1 MLSSRTFFLYRG
13 VVLAGF
19 FFSALA
25 YPCLP
30 SALSDN
36 VLKIEGIWMRAVPNS
51 LSATALYF
59 TVMNPTGTV
68 YRLKGGKTGVADSLD
83 PMITTHQ
90 GQGTQAT
97 VGMQSVNELEIPAGG
112 KLTLEP
118 GGNHLMVMGLKQH
131 PAEGTKIPVTLVF
144 EPGPINIEVEATVSR
159 TPVP

>member
-1 MLSSRTFFLYRG
+1 VLSSRIFFLNRR
-13 VVLAGF
+13 LLLSGF
-19 FFSALA
+19 FLFTLA

-30 SALSDN
+30 GALCDSG
-36 VLKIEGIWMRAVPNS
+36 LKIEGVWLRAVPNS
-51 LSATALYF
+51 VSATALYF
-59 TVMNPTGTV
+59 RVMNPTGTK
-68 YRLKGGKTGVADSLD
+68 YWLKGGKTGIADSLD

-90 GQGTQAT
+90 GEGTQAM
-97 VGMQSVNELEIPAGG
+97 VGMQPVGELEVPAGG

-131 PAEGTKIPVTLVF
+131 PAEGTKVPVTLVF

>member
-1 MLSSRTFFLYRG
+1 VLSSRILFLNRR
-13 VVLAGF
+13 VLLAGF
-19 FFSALA
+19 FLSALA

-30 SALSDN
+30 VALCDN
-36 VLKIEGIWMRAVPNS
+36 VLRIEGIWMRAVPNS
-51 LSATALYF
+51 ISATALYF
-59 TVMNPTGTV
+59 RVMNPTGTV
-68 YRLKGGKTGVADSLD
+68 YRLKGGKMGIADSLD

-90 GQGTQAT
+90 GEGTQAM
-97 VGMQSVNELEIPAGG
+97 VGMESVDELEVPAGG

-131 PAEGTKIPVTLVF
+131 PAEGTKVPVTLVF

>member
-1 MLSSRTFFLYRG
+1 VLSRRNFFLKGRIL
-13 VVLAGF
+13 LAGF
-19 FFSALA
+19 FLSALA

-30 SALSDN
+30 AGLCDN
-36 VLKIEGIWMRAVPNS
+36 VLQIEGIWMRAVPNS
-51 LSATALYF
+51 ISATALYF
-59 TVMNPTGTV
+59 KVTNPTGTV
-68 YRLKGGKTGVADSLD
+68 YRLKGGKVGIADSLD

-90 GQGTQAT
+90 GEGTQAM
-97 VGMQSVNELEIPAGG
+97 VGMESVDELEVPAGG

-131 PAEGTKIPVTLVF
+131 PAEGTKVPVTLVF